1 MVRIPQQYLGLVS
14 LLDAFCVLV
23 PLEAFLFALSLE
35 QMVAQLRF
43 NLFARYLDRLFLQ
56 FLEGP
61 LDRVNLA
68 IVENQLLNLVDH
80 LFRFV
85 LHLSVLLLDQGEHVL
100 HILAACGCG
109 PVVRRVARTRDR

>member
-23 PLEAFLFALSLE
+23 PLKAFLFALFLE

-109 PVVRRVARTRDR
+109 PVVRRVARTRNR